1 MRPFIE
7 LRHSI
12 AAPAGASAPRRGFR
26 VGGESRARDRDR
38 GEAPDGEARAHEA
51 SRVAWRVAP
60 RAAVLLGIL
69 AMAAVFGYAYLFT
82 TFRLND
88 DQGYFLLAL
97 RAYHGGAALYDQ
109 IATIY
114 GPFYFEITD
123 GVFRLFHA
131 AYDDDAAR
139 YYNLAI
145 WILSA
150 LAVSRYVERVT
161 HNLAASALACFLACF
176 LMRDLGGCP
185 LHPDALIVLL
195 TALCALASV
204 GLADP
209 ATEKRALLACGALTA
224 ALSLTKLNAGA
235 FAVLAFATYF
245 VRFSARSRTIVWRSI
260 ASAVL
265 LALFPF
271 ALMARE
277 LGDPRIREL
286 AVTIA
291 FALVPLALLP
301 LLDRGERSSPRIRWY
316 LAGAFALT
324 FAVLSVCWLRGTSSS
339 GLWGTLI
346 VGTIRFPGSFV
357 IPPQYAWGAEILV
370 AAAAVPIFFLR
381 SRTSD
386 GLRALVKLAG
396 GLTVLALCISS
407 TLECFR
413 ALPLVWLVA
422 LPSNG
427 ARRSL
432 DTRALLALLVVLE
445 SAHSYPIAAAQAI
458 PFACLMPAV
467 GAITVCDAWHDLPE
481 RWRSL
486 ASRTRWRW
494 LGAVGT
500 VGVLASFHSLRTT
513 APILVKQFEK
523 SVPLEL
529 PGAESL
535 RLYERRAAECQWV
548 AANLRQNGDTFLAIP
563 GLHSFYNWSSL
574 VPPLAFYP
582 NTWVIFYDDA
592 REEDL
597 VRALSASDHPCV
609 LRDRAMIEF
618 WTGKR
623 DLRDGPVARLVRSSF
638 RSAGIAGDY
647 EILLPN
653 SARADLV
660 LSVSSEPAPSA
671 LRDRFAIDRAWRLS
685 FPDLPG
691 TRIARVVVRDTQRNR
706 DLFDSDAPRPSD
718 RVRLVNER
726 GDDLLC
732 DGARTIDLSSRSHV
746 FMLGPTPSFALDAES
761 ALVRAYDEKGTV
773 VARLLVPKRAGD

>member
-1 MRPFIE
+1 MRPFLE

-12 AAPAGASAPRRGFR
+12 AVPRSAPSPRRGLR
-26 VGGESRARDRDR
+26 LGAGSRALDRHR
-38 GEAPDGEARAHEA
+38 GETSDGETRAREVA
-51 SRVAWRVAP
+51 RVVRRVAP
-60 RAAVLLGIL
+60 RAVLLLAIL
-69 AMAAVFGYAYLFT
+69 AIAALFGYAYLFT

-114 GPFYFEITD
+114 GPFYFELTD

-195 TALCALASV
+195 TALLALASL
-204 GLADP
+204 GLSDP
-209 ATEKRALLACGALTA
+209 STQKRALVACGALTA
-224 ALSLTKLNAGA
+224 ALALTKLNAGA
-235 FAVLAFATYF
+235 FAALAFAAYF
-245 VRFSARSRTIVWRSI
+245 VRFAPRSRTSAWRWI
-260 ASAVL
+260 ASALL

-286 AVTIA
+286 AVTISI
-291 FALVPLALLP
+291 ALVPLAFLP
-301 LLDRGERSSPRIRWY
+301 ALDRGERSSPRIAWY
-316 LAGAFALT
+316 LAGAIALT
-324 FAVLSVCWLRGTSSS
+324 FAVLSVCWSRGTHWS
-339 GLWGTLI
+339 GLWGTLV

-357 IPPQYAWGAEILV
+357 IPPQYAWRAEILV

-381 SRTSD
+381 ARTSD
-386 GLRALVKLAG
+386 GLRTLVKLAG
-396 GLTVLALCISS
+396 GVTVLALCISS

-422 LPSNG
+422 LPSHG

-467 GAITVCDAWHDLPE
+467 GVITVCDAWRDVPE

-486 ASRTRWRW
+486 ASRTSWRW

-500 VGVLASFHSLRTT
+500 VAVLASFHSLRTT
-513 APILVKQFEK
+513 APILVKQFER
-523 SVPLEL
+523 SVPLDL

-597 VRALSASDHPCV
+597 VRALSASERPCV

-638 RSAGIAGDY
+638 RSAGTAGDY
-647 EILLPN
+647 EIMLPV

-660 LSVSSEPAPSA
+660 LSASSEPAPSA

-685 FPDLPG
+685 FPELSG

-706 DLFDSDAPRPSD
+706 DLFDSEAATPSD
-718 RVRLVNER
+718 RVRLVNEH

-732 DGARTIDLSSRSHV
+732 GGARTIDLSSRSDV

-773 VARLLVPKRAGD
+773 VARLLVPKRTGE